1 LKGWVVKVNSKEFLS
16 VKEFAELA
24 KVSTQSIYKRLR
36 NHATDELHR
45 FTKVVN
51 DKKLINTK
59 ALELYSTDK
68 KLKFRQLESV
78 KVAQP
83 VVQLDNHTQVELEFL
98 RQELQAKNDQ
108 IAKLSD
114 QLDTQLEKKD
124 TQISELN
131 QRLAESQELN
141 RNQQILLK
149 NEQEKLLL
157 IESAQEMGLFQRIFK
172 KK

>member
-1 LKGWVVKVNSKEFLS
+1 MNNKDEFISVSKFAKKVNLSRQTIYNRLDSDLTSFVKEDLKTGKKMIDIKALKLFNDGLSNVKNDVNKVVKFD
-16 VKEFAELA
+16 
-24 KVSTQSIYKRLR
+24 KR
-36 NHATDELHR
+36 
-45 FTKVVN
+45 
-51 DKKLINTK
+51 I
-59 ALELYSTDK
+59 
-68 KLKFRQLESV
+68 
-78 KVAQP
+78 
-83 VVQLDNHTQVELEFL
+83 DNYFQVELEFL

-108 IAKLSD
+108 IAKLND

-157 IESAQEMGLFQRIFK
+157 IENTQEEGLFKRLFK